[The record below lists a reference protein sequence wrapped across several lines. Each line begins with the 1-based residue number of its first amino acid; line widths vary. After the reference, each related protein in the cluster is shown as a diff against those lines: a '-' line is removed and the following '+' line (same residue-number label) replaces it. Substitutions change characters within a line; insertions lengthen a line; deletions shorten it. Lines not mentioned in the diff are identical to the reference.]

1 MHPHLK
7 REKEFEEK
15 LLGKM
20 SASEL
25 EEKIKEKQKEYADLL
40 TREGA
45 LYILAKENSLVGEDA
60 KKDCLTRDLQEGM
73 RGVRMKL
80 KVKKIYP
87 SRSFEKNGRK
97 GSVCR
102 ALVADEEGDEVT
114 LVLWN
119 EDAQLAENGELEAGD
134 SIEVHSAM
142 VKDGEVQASGKGGLH
157 VKKLRV
163 PQKISELKD
172 KNAFDLALV
181 RILEFYGVKEYSQK
195 GEDKKK
201 KMVSALAS
209 DESGTTRIVFWEN
222 SVREAENLSAG
233 DVVKLENGFFKNG
246 EIHVGN
252 KSIVSINP
260 KGKQPLTR
268 VKDLR
273 IGVKTAV
280 RGIVEEVNA
289 NDDVEL
295 LNVVLNDGGKK
306 ITAVFS
312 REKALE
318 LLGVKQLASDIK
330 LSTVVELK
338 KELLL
343 EKTVSLLGKAEETQ
357 AGLALIVEKTL

>member
-7 REKEFEEK
+7 HEKEFEEK

-25 EEKIKEKQKEYADLL
+25 EEKIAEKQKEYADLL

-45 LYILAKENSLVGEDA
+45 LYIIAKDEGVIGEVV
-60 KKDCLTRDLQEGM
+60 KKDCLVRDLQEGM

-87 SRSFEKNGRK
+87 ARSFEKNGRK

-102 ALVADEEGDEVT
+102 VHAQDDDENEIT

-119 EDAQLAENGELEAGD
+119 EDAMLAENGELEAGD

-142 VKDGEVQASGKGGLH
+142 VKDGEVQAAGKNGLH

-181 RILEFYGVKEYSQK
+181 RVLEAYGVKEYEQK
-195 GEDKKK
+195 GVKKR
-201 KMVSALAS
+201 MVSMLAS
-209 DESGTTRIVFWEN
+209 DESGTTRIIFWEN
-222 SVREAENLSAG
+222 SVSEAEKLSAG
-233 DVVKLENGFFKNG
+233 DVVKIENGFFKNG
-246 EIHVGN
+246 EIHAGN
-252 KSIVSINP
+252 KTVLTINP

-280 RGIVEEVNA
+280 RGVVEELNV

-295 LNVVLNDGGKK
+295 LNVMLNDDGKK
-306 ITAVFS
+306 ITAVFP

-318 LLGVKQLASDIK
+318 LLEVKQLASDIK

-343 EKTVSLLGKAEETQ
+343 EKTVFVSGKTEETST
-357 AGLALIVEKTL
+357 GLAFIVEKTL